1 MPAFTLH
8 TLPDF
13 ALLCYQIFILACLLV
28 FFGILIKNLFDLQ
41 FLSCAATEFPFVSIL
56 VPARNEAHNIERCV
70 VSLLEQDYPHFEV
83 LVLDDHSVD
92 GTGEI
97 LAALQQRYAHLKVLN
112 GKDLP
117 HGWLGKAWACQQLS
131 EVATGELL
139 LFTDADTIH
148 RLDAL
153 RRAVAT
159 LLSTR
164 SDMLTAVPYQIMLS
178 FWEKLGVPLVH
189 FLIMCFLPMS
199 QVWNSRNT
207 AFAFACGQFILF
219 RRAFYEKIGG
229 HAAVRTALVED
240 VWLVKATKRA
250 GGKAMVFNGI
260 DAVSCRMYDSLAAV
274 WQGFSKNLFA
284 GVNYNY
290 AGMFGIA
297 LMMSAC
303 FIVPYFF
310 VLCSFFIHPLSM
322 AWFWLPLVH
331 ILLAMA
337 MRLIIAWRFK
347 LPMLSAWLHVLSIG
361 LFIAIALNS
370 MQLIWSGKGAE
381 WKGRRY
387 DFSKSL

>member
-1 MPAFTLH
+1 M
-8 TLPDF
+8 
-13 ALLCYQIFILACLLV
+13 LLYYQIFILACLLV
-28 FFGILIKNLFDLQ
+28 FFGILIKNLFDLR
-41 FLSCAATEFPFVSIL
+41 FFSRTATAFPSVSIL

-70 VSLLEQDYPHFEV
+70 TSLLEQDYPHFDVFV
-83 LVLDDHSVD
+83 LNDHSTD
-92 GTGEI
+92 NTGEI
-97 LAALQQRYAHLKVLN
+97 LARLQCRDARLKVLN

-117 HGWLGKAWACQQLS
+117 HGWLGKAWACQQLA
-131 EVATGELL
+131 EAATGELL
-139 LFTDADTIH
+139 LFTDADTVH
-148 RLDAL
+148 RPDAV

-178 FWEKLGVPLVH
+178 FWEKIGVPLVH
-189 FLIMCFLPMS
+189 FLIMCFLPLS

-260 DAVSCRMYDSLAAV
+260 DVVSCRMYESLAAV

-290 AGMFGIA
+290 AGMFGIV

-303 FIVPYFF
+303 FIAPYFF
-310 VLCSFFIHPLSM
+310 VLFSFFVEPFSV

-331 ILLAMA
+331 IVLAMA

-347 LPMLSAWLHVLSIG
+347 LPTLSAWLHLLSIG
-361 LFIAIALNS
+361 LFVAIALNS